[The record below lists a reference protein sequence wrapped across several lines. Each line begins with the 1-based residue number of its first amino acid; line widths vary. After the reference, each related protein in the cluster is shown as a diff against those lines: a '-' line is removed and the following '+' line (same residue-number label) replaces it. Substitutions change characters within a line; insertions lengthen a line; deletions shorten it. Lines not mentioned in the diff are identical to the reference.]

1 MLEHDMN
8 IRIIVNIK
16 AWLLDDHP
24 LYDEA
29 LGMDAYVRAADDE
42 SSQPK
47 GSVGHLPAKSLL
59 WSNAP
64 GEHMTGS
71 YLDFS
76 SKGAVQWW
84 SQHMK
89 QDIVAMNMTGMW

>member
-1 MLEHDMN
+1 MN

-16 AWLLDDHP
+16 PWLLDDHP

-29 LGMDAYVRAADDE
+29 LKEDAYVRAAEDAPD
-42 SSQPK
+42 PNTN
-47 GSVGHLPAKSLL
+47 VAKSLL

-64 GEHMTGS
+64 GEHMYGS

-76 SKGAVQWW
+76 SPGAVQWW
-84 SQHMK
+84 SRHIK
-89 QDIVAMNMTGMW
+89 EDIVGANMTGMW